1 MKHMAGLGAV
11 VALTLVQVTWA
22 PRLEVAGAFPNLMLL
37 AVVGVTW
44 IFGLRAGMVWACAG
58 GVLLDLTAAG
68 PIGLHALAL
77 LVGTYT
83 IGFFTPNIAN
93 PTAFHFALSA
103 ALSTVL
109 YSAVLVLAAGLLG
122 NPVPAAGVAI
132 RLASAAALYNAL
144 LMPLA
149 VEVLRRLQV
158 LAPGAAAT

>member
-1 MKHMAGLGAV
+1 MKHIAGLGAM
-11 VALTLVQVTWA
+11 VALTLVQVTLA
-22 PRLEVAGAFPNLMLL
+22 PRLEVDGAFPNLVLL

-77 LVGTYT
+77 LVGAYA

-93 PTAFHFALSA
+93 PTAAHFALSA

-122 NPVPAAGVAI
+122 NPVLAAEVAV
-132 RLASAAALYNAL
+132 RLALAAALYNAL

-149 VEVLRRLQV
+149 IEVTRRMQA
-158 LAPGAAAT
+158 LAPGSAAT

>member
-1 MKHMAGLGAV
+1 MKHIAGLGV
-11 VALTLVQVTWA
+11 MVALTLVQVTWA
-22 PRLEVAGAFPNLMLL
+22 PRLEVGGAFPNLVLL

-58 GVLLDLTAAG
+58 GVLLDLTAPG

-77 LVGTYT
+77 LVGAYT
-83 IGFFTPNIAN
+83 IGFFTSNIAN
-93 PTAFHFALSA
+93 PTAVHFAVSA

-109 YSAVLVLAAGLLG
+109 YSTVLVLAADLLG

-149 VEVLRRLQV
+149 IELMRRVQGLV
-158 LAPGAAAT
+158 PAAAAT